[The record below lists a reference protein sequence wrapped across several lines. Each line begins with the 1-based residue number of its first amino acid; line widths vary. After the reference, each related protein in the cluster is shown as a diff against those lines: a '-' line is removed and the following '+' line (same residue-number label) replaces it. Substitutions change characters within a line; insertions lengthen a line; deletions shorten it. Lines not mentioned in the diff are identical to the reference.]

1 MAGDMDDTIDTDQTP
16 IIKRGTALSTP
27 LIGIGLG
34 IVGAVVMSYS
44 FVSGVNAAL
53 NGSGDGATPFI
64 VMFIGAAVLTL
75 IALVIGIVGLVRGG
89 HRILSFLSLL
99 VGLVPVGLVLFLY
112 ILQSQTVCC
121 ALPPAP

>member
-1 MAGDMDDTIDTDQTP
+1 MADDTDDTIDKAEP
-16 IIKRGTALSTP
+16 PAAARGTGLATP
-27 LIGIGLG
+27 LLGIGLG
-34 IVGAVVMSYS
+34 LVGAVVMSYS

-75 IALVIGIVGLVRGG
+75 IAIVIGIVGLVRAR

-99 VGLVPVGLVLFLY
+99 VGLVPVGLVLFLFV
-112 ILQSQTVCC
+112 LQSQTVCC